1 MRRTM
6 FTRVKNEKNQR
17 EDREQKTI
25 KIGISVYII
34 LETGTIRAN
43 FGLDPLAFPQGLQ
56 ENRTL

>member
-17 EDREQKTI
+17 EDRKQKTI
-25 KIGISVYII
+25 KIGISVYIT

-43 FGLDPLAFPQGLQ
+43 FGLDTIVFPLVLQ
-56 ENRTL
+56 ENRML

>member
-1 MRRTM
+1 M